1 MKNLLI
7 VSMVWAI
14 VISGCAQE
22 NNVNQ
27 QRVQEI
33 EIAKRVSKEAF
44 KDALTNMDQVQL
56 VDVRTP
62 NEFKNGKI
70 ENAVN
75 IDFNGTNFKE
85 EIGQLDKSKPTLI
98 YCQGGGRSAMAMQ
111 VMVHLGFI
119 HVLELNG
126 GFSNW

>member
-1 MKNLLI
+1 
-7 VSMVWAI
+7 MVWAI

-70 ENAVN
+70 ENAIN

-85 EIGQLDKSKPTLI
+85 EISRLDKSKPTLI

>member
-1 MKNLLI
+1 
-7 VSMVWAI
+7 MVWAI

-27 QRVQEI
+27 QRIQEI

-98 YCQGGGRSAMAMQ
+98 YCHGGGRSAMAMQ
-111 VMVHLGFI
+111 VMIHLGFI

>member
-1 MKNLLI
+1 
-7 VSMVWAI
+7 MVWAI

-22 NNVNQ
+22 NNVK
-27 QRVQEI
+27 RIQEI

-98 YCQGGGRSAMAMQ
+98 YCHGGGRSAMAMQ
-111 VMVHLGFI
+111 VMIHLGFI